1 MLSGEHG
8 VPVIGGEYSGC
19 KRSSSHILE
28 RLGQQG
34 WVGGDSKHS
43 IRGMVSSF
51 VYQALGLPGAALH
64 TLHA

>member
-1 MLSGEHG
+1 MGSILAVKE
-8 VPVIGGEYSGC
+8 VP
-19 KRSSSHILE
+19 RLILE

-43 IRGMVSSF
+43 IRGVVSSF